1 MADKNFINKI
11 KRCFMARGVWRF
23 VCTLAGI
30 LLLLGL
36 CQVKTLAKHG
46 NKADLTE
53 ENRHISRNLLQDNV
67 DKIRVSGLC
76 FIYCRGNPLSF
87 SMPMVFP
94 FIQEPDYE
102 IESPISY

>member
-1 MADKNFINKI
+1 
-11 KRCFMARGVWRF
+11 MARGVWRF

-36 CQVKTLAKHG
+36 FQVKTLAKPKHG
-46 NKADLTE
+46 DKADITE

-67 DKIRVSGLC
+67 DKIRVMFYC

-87 SMPMVFP
+87 SLPMVFP
-94 FIQEPDYE
+94 FIQELGYE
-102 IESPISY
+102 